1 MLERPRERVALARCS
16 LPSCKGSRRGACSP
30 PCGLIVNASGVW
42 PNLSLNPD
50 ASPAALARRPL
61 GAG

>member
-1 MLERPRERVALARCS
+1 MLATLRPIVSAR
-16 LPSCKGSRRGACSP
+16 
-30 PCGLIVNASGVW
+30 GVW

>member
-1 MLERPRERVALARCS
+1 MNNLS
-16 LPSCKGSRRGACSP
+16 LPN
-30 PCGLIVNASGVW
+30 I
-42 PNLSLNPD
+42 SLNPD

>member
-1 MLERPRERVALARCS
+1 MLYLVAQPAAGGMNNTAAAPNPAECI
-16 LPSCKGSRRGACSP
+16 
-30 PCGLIVNASGVW
+30 CGLRH
-42 PNLSLNPD
+42 NLSLNPD

>member
-1 MLERPRERVALARCS
+1 MNCT
-16 LPSCKGSRRGACSP
+16 K
-30 PCGLIVNASGVW
+30 

>member
-1 MLERPRERVALARCS
+1 MVAAHCLV
-16 LPSCKGSRRGACSP
+16 GSS
-30 PCGLIVNASGVW
+30 GL
-42 PNLSLNPD
+42 NLSLNPD

>member
-1 MLERPRERVALARCS
+1 MAGDSWRMNTNSVLNRLFHFIGMR
-16 LPSCKGSRRGACSP
+16 
-30 PCGLIVNASGVW
+30 

>member
-1 MLERPRERVALARCS
+1 MFFANCGAGSLSVSVAYHAFLSRWRYAALA
-16 LPSCKGSRRGACSP
+16 
-30 PCGLIVNASGVW
+30 W